1 VLRAIALALLLAGAA
16 SASAMDACQSARRK
30 VEREQRSLAAL
41 DDTIARER
49 EARQACQSRTV
60 CARHDA
66 AIADGEK
73 RGARMASRIARYE
86 AEASRACN

>member
-1 VLRAIALALLLAGAA
+1 MLRAVALALLVAGAT

-30 VEREQRSLAAL
+30 VEREHKSLAAL
-41 DDTIARER
+41 NDSIARER
-49 EARQACQSRTV
+49 EARDTCQSRTA

-73 RGARMASRIARYE
+73 RSARLVSRIKRYE
-86 AEASRACN
+86 SEAGAACN